1 MFPEIR
7 CYVCNFSEMYNTDKL
22 PEVAGV
28 KDKHS
33 VSLLPILDALHWVL
47 RIIELRCVSYNL
59 KESRQTQL
67 ERYK

>member
-1 MFPEIR
+1 MYVIFPRCTIR
-7 CYVCNFSEMYNTDKL
+7 INYQKL
-22 PEVAGV
+22 QAGV

-33 VSLLPILDALHWVL
+33 VSHLPILDALHWVL